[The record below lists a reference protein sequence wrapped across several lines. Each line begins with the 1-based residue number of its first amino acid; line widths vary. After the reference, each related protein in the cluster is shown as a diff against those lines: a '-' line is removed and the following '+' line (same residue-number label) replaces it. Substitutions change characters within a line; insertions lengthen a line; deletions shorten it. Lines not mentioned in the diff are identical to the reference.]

1 MKKRLLKKVLS
12 AFVILAVS
20 SCLVNMH
27 GQVKVIFENGDDRE
41 DRQQGIAGRDALH
54 LNYTIDGSGN
64 IALDA
69 VTPAT
74 DADIIAFVD
83 SWDLADAGTTDV
95 ASLFGKSFSLVLTT
109 NGKRLDCREKGGLGI
124 QGQNSGRIDGAGGE
138 ILYITL
144 EGSVGLTIDSLMYEP
159 TELGGGDDASFVLKD
174 YDTDSLFY
182 LPAGD
187 SVFIEGD
194 SVFVADSIIA
204 FDSGLLEYRFASD
217 TLIVTSPDSLDG
229 GVGGRLL
236 GLYFTL
242 MAPTN
247 PSVAGISP
255 VRGDTLVDVSS
266 DFVILFNMPMNTA
279 TTEAAVTFTPA
290 LTNRVN
296 TWNGAGDEL
305 TITCDD
311 LDFYTAYELAIST
324 DAVSA
329 EGVNSIIDILYAY
342 QSLPDAP
349 TVLDSYPV
357 MQGKQVPLNTPL
369 AIQFIRPMNTDSVE
383 LAISFEPELAG
394 LKFVWSDDQSLVYLI
409 SDSMENV
416 SYTVTVSTVATDIW
430 GVQMAEP
437 YTFDFKAWT
446 TAIEDFEQ
454 PDVVIYPN
462 PASDILNI
470 QGMDVASVRMYNLT
484 GQLIKEVYNTSVI
497 NVSDVEP
504 GNYALIVSDRADN
517 TARKMIVVE

>member
-20 SCLVNMH
+20 SCLINMH
-27 GQVKVIFENGDDRE
+27 GQVKVIFENGDDRDE
-41 DRQQGIAGRDALH
+41 NRQSGIAGRDALH

-74 DADIIAFVD
+74 DEGVVALVD

-124 QGQNSGRIDGAGGE
+124 QGMNSGRIDGTGTE

-144 EGSVGLTIDSLMYEP
+144 EGSVGLTIDSLLYEP
-159 TELGGGDDASFVLKD
+159 TERGGGDNASFVLKD

-194 SVFVADSIIA
+194 SVFVADSVIA
-204 FDSGLLEYRFASD
+204 FDPGLLEYRFASD
-217 TLIVTSPDSLDG
+217 TLTVSAPDSLG
-229 GVGGRLL
+229 SAGGRLL
-236 GLYFTL
+236 GLFFTL
-242 MAPTN
+242 MEPTN

-255 VRGDTLVDVSS
+255 VPGDTLLDVSS

-279 TTEAAVTFTPA
+279 TTEAALTFTPA

-305 TITCDD
+305 TITSDD
-311 LDFYTAYELAIST
+311 LDFYTEYELAIST
-324 DAVSA
+324 AAESA
-329 EGVNSIIDILYAY
+329 DGRNPLISFSYAY

-349 TVLDSYPV
+349 TVVDSYPV

-383 LAISFEPELAG
+383 SAVSFEPELAG
-394 LKFVWSDDQSLVYLI
+394 LKFVWSEDQSLVYLI
-409 SDSMENV
+409 SDSMEYV

-437 YTFDFKAWT
+437 YTFDFKSWA

-470 QGMDVASVRMYNLT
+470 QGMDVASVRIYNLT
-484 GQLIKEVYNTSVI
+484 GQLIKEVYDTSVI

-504 GNYALIVSDRADN
+504 GSYALIVSDRTDN

>member
-1 MKKRLLKKVLS
+1 MKKRLLGKVLT
-12 AFVILAVS
+12 AFAILAVS
-20 SCLVNMH
+20 ACLINVH

-41 DRQQGIAGRDALH
+41 NRQQGIAGRDALH
-54 LNYTIDGSGN
+54 LNYTIDESGN

-74 DADIIAFVD
+74 DEDIIALVD

-124 QGQNSGRIDGAGGE
+124 QGMNSGRIDGTGSE

-159 TELGGGDDASFVLKD
+159 TERGGDDNASFVLKD

-194 SVFVADSIIA
+194 SVFVRDSVVAINP
-204 FDSGLLEYRFASD
+204 GLLEFRFASD
-217 TLIVTSPDSLDG
+217 MLTVAAPDSLG
-229 GVGGRLL
+229 SAGGRLL
-236 GLYFTL
+236 GLFFTL
-242 MAPTN
+242 MEPTN

-255 VRGDTLVDVSS
+255 VPGDTLLDVSS

-290 LTNRVN
+290 LSNRVN

-305 TITCDD
+305 TITSDD
-311 LDFYTAYELAIST
+311 LDYLTPYTLEIST

-329 EGVNSIIDILYAY
+329 EGVNSIIDISYAY

-349 TVLDSYPV
+349 TVVNSYPV
-357 MQGKQVPLNTPL
+357 KQGKQLPLNTPL
-369 AIQFIRPMNTDSVE
+369 AIQFVRPMNTESVE
-383 LAISFEPELAG
+383 LAISFEPELSG

-416 SYTVTVSTVATDIW
+416 VYTVSVSTVATDVY
-430 GVQMAEP
+430 GVQMAET
-437 YTFDFKAWT
+437 YTITFNTWPTSVKDFDRN
-446 TAIEDFEQ
+446 
-454 PDVVIYPN
+454 DVAVYPN
-462 PASDILNI
+462 PASDILQI

-484 GQLIKEVYNTSVI
+484 GQLIKEVYDTSVI
-497 NVSDVEP
+497 NVSDMEP
-504 GNYALIVSDRADN
+504 GNYAVVVSDRADN
-517 TARKMIVVE
+517 RVRKMIVIN

>member
-20 SCLVNMH
+20 SCLINMH

-74 DADIIAFVD
+74 DSGIINLVN

-124 QGQNSGRIDGAGGE
+124 QGMNSGRIDDAGKE

-194 SVFVADSIIA
+194 SIFV
-204 FDSGLLEYRFASD
+204 R
-217 TLIVTSPDSLDG
+217 
-229 GVGGRLL
+229 
-236 GLYFTL
+236 
-242 MAPTN
+242 
-247 PSVAGISP
+247 
-255 VRGDTLVDVSS
+255 
-266 DFVILFNMPMNTA
+266 
-279 TTEAAVTFTPA
+279 
-290 LTNRVN
+290 
-296 TWNGAGDEL
+296 
-305 TITCDD
+305 
-311 LDFYTAYELAIST
+311 
-324 DAVSA
+324 
-329 EGVNSIIDILYAY
+329 
-342 QSLPDAP
+342 
-349 TVLDSYPV
+349 
-357 MQGKQVPLNTPL
+357 
-369 AIQFIRPMNTDSVE
+369 DSV
-383 LAISFEPELAG
+383 ISF
-394 LKFVWSDDQSLVYLI
+394 
-409 SDSMENV
+409 
-416 SYTVTVSTVATDIW
+416 
-430 GVQMAEP
+430 
-437 YTFDFKAWT
+437 
-446 TAIEDFEQ
+446 
-454 PDVVIYPN
+454 
-462 PASDILNI
+462 
-470 QGMDVASVRMYNLT
+470 
-484 GQLIKEVYNTSVI
+484 
-497 NVSDVEP
+497 
-504 GNYALIVSDRADN
+504 
-517 TARKMIVVE
+517 